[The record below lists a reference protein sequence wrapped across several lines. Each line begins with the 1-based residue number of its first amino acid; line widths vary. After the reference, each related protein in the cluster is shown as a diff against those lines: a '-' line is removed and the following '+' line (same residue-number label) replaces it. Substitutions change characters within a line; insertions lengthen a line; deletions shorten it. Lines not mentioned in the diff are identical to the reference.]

1 MFLELVGEDLE
12 DAVDS
17 IHLEFVAEVKQVP
30 VEEVAEGGE
39 GLVFG
44 HVQDEDSADE
54 AHTLDISHIAF
65 DHSGC
70 LEDFSKFV
78 LKIGV
83 LTNRINPDMSP
94 GYILINQLQLL
105 TQTLIP
111 QPPSKP
117 LTHNRIQLMVILSKI
132 GQHFM
137 PDDPPELSRYPSD
150 HGLLQ
155 FP

>member
-1 MFLELVGEDLE
+1 MFLELVGEDLK

-17 IHLEFVAEVKQVP
+17 VHLKFVAEVKQVP

-39 GLVFG
+39 GLVFR

-54 AHTLDISHIAF
+54 AHTLDVAYVAF
-65 DHSGC
+65 DHGGG
-70 LEDFSKFV
+70 LEDFSEFV
-78 LKIGV
+78 LKICV
-83 LTNRINPDMSP
+83 LANRINPDMSP

-105 TQTLIP
+105 IQTLIP

-117 LTHNRIQLMVILSKI
+117 LTHNRIQLMVKLPII
-132 GQHFM
+132 RQHLM
-137 PDDPPELSRYPSD
+137 PDDPSELSWHPSD
-150 HGLLQ
+150 HSLLQ

>member
-1 MFLELVGEDLE
+1 MEENQIPQSYSNRERKHVAEKSHYPFKKKQVDRDSVILEQFVSLGKMFLELVGEDLE
-12 DAVDS
+12 DAVNS
-17 IHLEFVAEVKQVP
+17 VHLEFVAEVKQVP

-54 AHTLDISHIAF
+54 AHTLDVTHVAF
-65 DHSGC
+65 DHSGS
-70 LEDFSKFV
+70 LEDFSEFV

-105 TQTLIP
+105 T
-111 QPPSKP
+111 
-117 LTHNRIQLMVILSKI
+117 
-132 GQHFM
+132 
-137 PDDPPELSRYPSD
+137 
-150 HGLLQ
+150 
-155 FP
+155 